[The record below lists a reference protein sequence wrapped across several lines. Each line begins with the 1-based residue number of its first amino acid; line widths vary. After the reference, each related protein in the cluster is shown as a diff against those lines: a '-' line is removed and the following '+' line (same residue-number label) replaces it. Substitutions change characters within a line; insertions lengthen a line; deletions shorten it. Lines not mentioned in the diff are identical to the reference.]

1 MEKINVNNQIT
12 IDLNNEDCQFS
23 EWFYLEINKGII
35 DLFLEI
41 KLF

>member
-12 IDLNNEDCQFS
+12 IDLNNEDSQFI

-35 DLFLEI
+35 CFW
-41 KLF
+41 K

>member
-12 IDLNNEDCQFS
+12 IDLNNEDSQFS